1 MVDRSFLKMAALM
14 GALLLSY
21 GGASAASQ
29 LLSMHSSYHPKE
41 NFAILVLRFDAR
53 TPHQYVDL
61 QNGPAGLIT
70 LKNCSIEKDVATA
83 LKSVKNDLIQKTE
96 IAKRASDLTISLHF
110 SRAVKI
116 KLRETQN
123 PYSLILHISPAV
135 NPKAA
140 PKKSPTD
147 RKKSTSAKERNRL
160 AEADTSLESE
170 SLSDADLARQL
181 AVLFDQM
188 GDSAAEA
195 QQWEAFFRTLWGEDS
210 LLTAA
215 PSAQPESLVHETIRV
230 PSSREAASQEVLPM
244 PPRERKR
251 FPFEMLLSGLIVII
265 GAVTVVLYLKQ
276 REMNR
281 AIKALLDD
289 HSHGES
295 SGPPK
300 ASPRLERTS
309 PLKSDPLG
317 EAGRPSDDTAREVL
331 ALYRTGMAIPAI
343 AEKMQMGQDEI
354 RLILNLAREEK
365 TTVS

>member
-1 MVDRSFLKMAALM
+1 MVDRSFLKKAVFIV
-14 GALLLSY
+14 ALLMSY

-29 LLSMHSSYHPKE
+29 LLSTLSSYHPKE
-41 NFAILVLRFDAR
+41 NFAIIVLRFDAK
-53 TPHQYVDL
+53 TPYQYVDL

-70 LKNCSIEKDVATA
+70 LKNCSMEKDVAAA
-83 LKSVKNDLIQKTE
+83 LKSVKNNLIQKTE
-96 IAKRASDLTISLHF
+96 TAKRASDLTISLHF
-110 SRAVKI
+110 SQAVQV

-140 PKKSPTD
+140 PKKSPAD
-147 RKKSTSAKERNRL
+147 KKKSSSAKERNRL
-160 AEADTSLESE
+160 ADADTSLERE
-170 SLSDADLARQL
+170 SLSEADLARQL
-181 AVLFDQM
+181 AVFFDQM

-210 LLTAA
+210 LLMAA
-215 PSAQPESLVHETIRV
+215 PFAPPESLQQKTILIPGKQET
-230 PSSREAASQEVLPM
+230 AGQEGLAI
-244 PPRERKR
+244 PPHERKP
-251 FPFEMLLSGLIVII
+251 FPFEVLLCGLMVII

-281 AIKALLDD
+281 AVKALLEE
-289 HSHGES
+289 HLHGES
-295 SGPPK
+295 PEPP
-300 ASPRLERTS
+300 AAPPRLERNA
-309 PLKSDPLG
+309 PLKPEPLG
-317 EAGRPSDDTAREVL
+317 ESARPSDDTAREVL

>member
-1 MVDRSFLKMAALM
+1 MVDKSFLKRAALI

-21 GGASAASQ
+21 ANASAASQ

-41 NFAILVLRFDAR
+41 NFAIIVLRFDAR
-53 TPHQYVDL
+53 TSHQYVDL

-70 LKNCSIEKDVATA
+70 LKNCSVEKDVAAA

-96 IAKRASDLTISLHF
+96 TTKRASDLTISLHF
-110 SRAVKI
+110 SRAVNV

-123 PYSLILHISPAV
+123 PYSLILHISPV
-135 NPKAA
+135 MNPKAA
-140 PKKSPTD
+140 PKKSPAD

-160 AEADTSLESE
+160 ADADTSLEHE
-170 SLSDADLARQL
+170 SLSDADLTRQL
-181 AVLFDQM
+181 AVFFDQM

-195 QQWEAFFRTLWGEDS
+195 QQWEAFFSTLWGEDS
-210 LLTAA
+210 LQMAES
-215 PSAQPESLVHETIRV
+215 SAQPESLGHETITL
-230 PSSREAASQEVLPM
+230 PGSREAAGQEEVTM
-244 PPRERKR
+244 PLSERKR
-251 FPFEMLLSGLIVII
+251 FPFEVLLFGMIVII

-281 AIKALLDD
+281 AIKTLLDD
-289 HSHGES
+289 HSHDES
-295 SGPPK
+295 SGPPEVP
-300 ASPRLERTS
+300 PRIERNS
-309 PLKSDPLG
+309 PLKPEPLG
-317 EAGRPSDDTAREVL
+317 ESGRPSDDTAHEVL

>member
-1 MVDRSFLKMAALM
+1 MVDKSFLKRAALL

-21 GGASAASQ
+21 GSASAASQ

-41 NFAILVLRFDAR
+41 NFAIIVLRFDAK

-70 LKNCSIEKDVATA
+70 LKNCSIEKDVAAA

-96 IAKRASDLTISLHF
+96 TTKRASDLTISLHF
-110 SRAVKI
+110 SQAVQV

-123 PYSLILHISPAV
+123 PYSLILHISPLV

-140 PKKSPTD
+140 PKKSPAD

-160 AEADTSLESE
+160 ADADTSLERE
-170 SLSDADLARQL
+170 SLSEADLARQL
-181 AVLFDQM
+181 AVFFDQM

-210 LLTAA
+210 LLTAT
-215 PSAQPESLVHETIRV
+215 PSTQPESLEHETITV
-230 PSSREAASQEVLPM
+230 PGSREAAGQEEVTM
-244 PPRERKR
+244 PLRERKP
-251 FPFEMLLSGLIVII
+251 FPFEELLCGLMVII

-281 AIKALLDD
+281 AVKALLEE
-289 HSHGES
+289 HLHGKSPE
-295 SGPPK
+295 PP
-300 ASPRLERTS
+300 AALQRLERNSTVK
-309 PLKSDPLG
+309 PEPLG
-317 EAGRPSDDTAREVL
+317 ESGRPSDDTAREVL

-354 RLILNLAREEK
+354 RLILNLAREEN

>member
-1 MVDRSFLKMAALM
+1 MVDRSFLKRAALI
-14 GALLLSY
+14 GALLMSY

-29 LLSMHSSYHPKE
+29 LLSMLSSYHPKE
-41 NFAILVLRFDAR
+41 NFAIIVLRFDAR

-70 LKNCSIEKDVATA
+70 LKNCSIEKDVAAA

-96 IAKRASDLTISLHF
+96 SAKRASDLTISLHF
-110 SRAVKI
+110 SQAVKV

-123 PYSLILHISPAV
+123 PYSLILHISPTL

-140 PKKSPTD
+140 PKKSPAD
-147 RKKSTSAKERNRL
+147 KKKSSSAKERNRL
-160 AEADTSLESE
+160 ADADTLLESE
-170 SLSDADLARQL
+170 SLSEADLARQL
-181 AVLFDQM
+181 AVLFDQL

-195 QQWEAFFRTLWGEDS
+195 QQWEAFFRILWGEDS

-215 PSAQPESLVHETIRV
+215 PSAQPESLEQETITA
-230 PSSREAASQEVLPM
+230 PGGREATGQEGLAM
-244 PPRERKR
+244 PPRERQR
-251 FPFEMLLSGLIVII
+251 FPFEVLLFGLMVII

-281 AIKALLDD
+281 AVKALLEE
-289 HSHGES
+289 HLHAE
-295 SGPPK
+295 PPEPP
-300 ASPRLERTS
+300 AAPPRLDRNS
-309 PLKSDPLG
+309 PLKPEPLG
-317 EAGRPSDDTAREVL
+317 ESGRPSDDTAREVL